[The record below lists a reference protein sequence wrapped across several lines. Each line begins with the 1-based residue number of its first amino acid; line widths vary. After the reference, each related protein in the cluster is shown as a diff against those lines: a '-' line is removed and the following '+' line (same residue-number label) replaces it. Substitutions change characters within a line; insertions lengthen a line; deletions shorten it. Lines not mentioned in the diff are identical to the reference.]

1 MDDEVLRDRAR
12 AVRSM
17 ADVAD
22 SFTEI
27 RLLEPADR
35 YEGIDQRRPLSPYIL
50 PVQNAATDRVSPDH
64 SVAMWDQVGRA

>member
-50 PVQNAATDRVSPDH
+50 PV
-64 SVAMWDQVGRA
+64 